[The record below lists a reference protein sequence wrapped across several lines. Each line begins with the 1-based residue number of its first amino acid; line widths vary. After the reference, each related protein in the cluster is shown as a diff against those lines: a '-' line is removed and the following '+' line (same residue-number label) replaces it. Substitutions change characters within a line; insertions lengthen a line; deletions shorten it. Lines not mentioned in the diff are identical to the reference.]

1 MTGRELLVAAL
12 HSIRG
17 NLTRSALTILM
28 VVIGVGAVI
37 TLVAVG
43 NGASKQVN
51 DQVASLGATA
61 VEAFPSFTGA
71 ATSGFTLADAAA
83 LGESPLAPDIALVA
97 PVSSAQFKVSAGS
110 RTANL
115 TANGTTPAYFAI
127 KNIRLVEGRLL
138 TESDAT
144 AARAVAVLDQ
154 TAANALFAG
163 QDAVGQTLVTPS
175 TSYQVV
181 GVTATASAER
191 RLGAGNGGAVVVPL
205 ARLQATTTG
214 YRPLDSIVFSART
227 PEAVAS
233 AQAQAAAVLTAR
245 ASDPLTASPPSFVS
259 SEQLRG
265 ALGGA
270 NQSLNNMLAGV
281 AGISLIVGGIGVT
294 NVMLITVRERT
305 REIGIRKALGAQR
318 GSIAGQFLLE
328 ATFLSLIGGVLGVV
342 VALAISLIPINGI
355 SLVVEASTVAIAAGL
370 SVAVGVVFGTYSAM
384 RASRLS
390 PVEALRTGA

>member
-1 MTGRELLVAAL
+1 MTGRELLIAAM

-28 VVIGVGAVI
+28 VVIGVGSVI

-61 VEAFPSFTGA
+61 VEVYPSFSGA
-71 ATSGFTLADAAA
+71 ATTGYTIDDVKA
-83 LGESPLAPDIALVA
+83 LGKSPLAPDIALVA
-97 PVSSAQFKVSAGS
+97 PVSSAQFKVSAGP
-110 RTANL
+110 RTADL
-115 TANGTTPAYFAI
+115 TAYGTSPAYFAI

-138 TESDAT
+138 SESDAT
-144 AARAVAVLDQ
+144 AGRAVAVLDQ
-154 TAANALFAG
+154 TAATALFDG
-163 QDAVGQTLVTPS
+163 RDAVGQTLVTPS
-175 TSYQVV
+175 TSYEVV
-181 GVTATASAER
+181 GVTATVSAER
-191 RLGAGNGGAVVVPL
+191 RIGRGGGGSVVVPL
-205 ARLQATTTG
+205 TRLQATTTG
-214 YRPLDSIVFSART
+214 YRPLDSIVFSAQT
-227 PEAVAS
+227 PELVTS
-233 AQAQAAAVLTAR
+233 AQAQAAAVLASR
-245 ASDPLTASPPSFVS
+245 ASDPLTAAAPSFIS

-270 NQSLNNMLAGV
+270 NQSLNDMLAGV

-328 ATFLSLIGGVLGVV
+328 ATFLSLVGGGLGVA
-342 VALAISLIPINGI
+342 VALLITLVPINGI
-355 SLVVEASTVAIAAGL
+355 SPVVEASTVAMAAGL
-370 SVAVGVVFGTYSAM
+370 SVAVGVVFGTYPAM
-384 RASRLS
+384 RAARLS

>member
-1 MTGRELLVAAL
+1 MTARELLIAAL

-28 VVIGVGAVI
+28 VVIGVGSVI

-61 VEAFPSFTGA
+61 VEVFPSFSGA
-71 ATSGFTLADAAA
+71 ATSGFTTADAIA
-83 LGESPLAPDIALVA
+83 LQKSPLAPDIALVA
-97 PVSSAQFKVSAGS
+97 PVASAQFTVSAGS

-115 TANGTTPAYFAI
+115 TAYGTTPAYFAV

-138 TESDAT
+138 TESDVT

-154 TAANALFAG
+154 TAADALFQG
-163 QDAVGQTLVTPS
+163 RSAVGQTLVTPS
-175 TSYQVV
+175 SSYQVV

-191 RLGAGNGGAVVVPL
+191 RLGGGSGGAAVVPL

-214 YRPLDSIVFSART
+214 YRPVDSIVFSAQT
-227 PEAVAS
+227 PEVVAS

-245 ASDPLTASPPSFVS
+245 ASDPLNAAQPSFIS

-281 AGISLIVGGIGVT
+281 AGISLVVGGIGVT

-318 GSIAGQFLLE
+318 ASIAGQFLLE
-328 ATFLSLIGGVLGVV
+328 ATFLSLIGGGLGVA
-342 VALAISLIPINGI
+342 VALLISLVPINGI
-355 SLVVEASTVAIAAGL
+355 SPVVEASTVAVAAGL
-370 SVAVGVVFGTYSAM
+370 SVAVGVVFGTYPAM
-384 RASRLS
+384 RAARLS